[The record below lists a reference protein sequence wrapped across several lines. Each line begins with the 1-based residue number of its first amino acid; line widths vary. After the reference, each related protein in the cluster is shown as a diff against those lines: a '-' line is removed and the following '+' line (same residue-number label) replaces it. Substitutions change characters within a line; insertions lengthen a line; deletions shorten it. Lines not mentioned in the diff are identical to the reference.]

1 MRHDDRDDRH
11 GHDLHARRGEHLVSA
26 AVRHP
31 IAWQAPR
38 PLWRGAHPFA
48 QAPQLLRFASD
59 DFMDQL
65 IATLA
70 EEPARL
76 SDRIARFE
84 TWRDPPQP
92 VDKSDPILRVA
103 LPSPMKDAKR
113 RRLLRAPVS
122 APPAPGARRLKL
134 YQPAHQRYYVVAG
147 SLACA
152 IPGLPERTLAGAQET
167 VHLVVRR
174 LMPATVTVTGPR
186 TEYAYVKQGDE
197 AQWQKLAGGTDL
209 APGEE
214 LLPLFPLQHRD
225 EEGRSHT
232 LWGGLVPVGR
242 REDYLGKPVSETV
255 VSLATGQ
262 ANALRPPAPPAPPNS
277 TIARTTQL
285 RMEVTEPWK
294 AMVRAAIK
302 AQYGIAEKGAPDALT
317 LAKLVYAQN
326 LQYQMQSWLLLLDLR
341 LWIKAWIP
349 ALEAALASGV
359 APAAGTSARKAW
371 DMLEGAKADALRVG
385 LRKPENENHDVRP
398 LAVSLRDALQRVL
411 PFKNAL
417 DAATVHYTP
426 ATAEP
431 VPGSWPDF
439 HFPLVG
445 LTSAGVVDGPVLA
458 IVPPAPQ
465 ADPVTGELDPPGATG
480 IETATIATP
489 PDAPP
494 VPPDAP
500 SVGGAPNPEELDRFT
515 ATLARALPV
524 QAETTAPPLPH
535 AMKLRDIKLKT
546 ASDNGLFV
554 IRMVHLNADCGPLHP
569 PTLSNPTEP
578 FELAGF
584 FDPEA
589 PVRPITITLPADTS
603 PAGLRKH
610 GRGAAFVMSDMLCGQ
625 VQRAKGLGFVDLV
638 RQVLPWPLHKD
649 IDIGDGAGCKGSGTE
664 IGMIC
669 SLSIPIITLCALIL
683 LIIIVTLLD
692 FVFRWLPWFIA
703 CFPLPKLKGK
713 SDG

>member
-1 MRHDDRDDRH
+1 
-11 GHDLHARRGEHLVSA
+11 LVSA
-26 AVRHP
+26 ARHP

-92 VDKSDPILRVA
+92 VEATDPIERVA
-103 LPSPMKDAKR
+103 LPAPMKAAR
-113 RRLLRAPVS
+113 RTRLLRAPVS
-122 APPAPGARRLKL
+122 APPAPGTRRLKL

-152 IPGLPERTLAGAQET
+152 IPGLPERAPVAPQEA
-167 VHLVVRR
+167 VHFVIRR
-174 LMPATVTVTGPR
+174 LMPATGTGPK
-186 TEYAYVKQGDE
+186 TEYAYVRQGDE
-197 AQWQKLAGGTDL
+197 ARWQRLAQGTDL

-214 LLPLFPLQHRD
+214 MLPLFPLRHRD
-225 EEGRSHT
+225 EEGHSRT

-262 ANALRPPAPPAPPNS
+262 AKALQPPAPPAPPNS
-277 TIARTTQL
+277 TMARTTQL

-302 AQYGIAEKGAPDALT
+302 AQQGIAEKAAPDAKT
-317 LAKLVYAQN
+317 LHGQIFGQN
-326 LQYQMQSWLLLLDLR
+326 LQFQMQSWLLLLDLR
-341 LWIKAWIP
+341 LWIEAWIP
-349 ALEAALASGV
+349 ELEAALASGT

-371 DMLEGAKADALRVG
+371 DMFDGAKADALRVG
-385 LRKPENENHDVRP
+385 LRRPDDQTADVRT
-398 LAVSLRDALQRVL
+398 LAASLRVALQNIL
-411 PFKNAL
+411 QFKDSL
-417 DAATVHYTP
+417 EAASGHYTP
-426 ATAEP
+426 YAVEQGIGT
-431 VPGSWPDF
+431 WPNF

-445 LTSAGVVDGPVLA
+445 LTELGVVDGPVLA
-458 IVPPAPQ
+458 IVPPGQQ
-465 ADPVTGELDPPGATG
+465 ADPVTGELDPPGASG
-480 IETATIATP
+480 DEAATIATP
-489 PDAPP
+489 ADTPQ
-494 VPPDAP
+494 VQF
-500 SVGGAPNPEELDRFT
+500 SAPNPEDLDRFT

-524 QAETTAPPLPH
+524 QAETSAPPLPH
-535 AMKLRDIKLKT
+535 AMKLRDVKLKT
-546 ASDNGLFV
+546 AGDNGLFV
-554 IRMVHLNADCGPLHP
+554 IRMVHLNADCGPLRP
-569 PTLSNPTEP
+569 PTLSNPSEQ
-578 FELAGF
+578 FELAAF

-610 GRGAAFVMSDMLCGQ
+610 GRGAAFVLSDMLCGQ

-649 IDIGDGAGCKGSGTE
+649 IDIGDGAGCKGGGTE

-692 FVFRWLPWFIA
+692 FIFRWLPWFIA
-703 CFPLPKLKGK
+703 CFPLPKFKGK
-713 SDG
+713 DG